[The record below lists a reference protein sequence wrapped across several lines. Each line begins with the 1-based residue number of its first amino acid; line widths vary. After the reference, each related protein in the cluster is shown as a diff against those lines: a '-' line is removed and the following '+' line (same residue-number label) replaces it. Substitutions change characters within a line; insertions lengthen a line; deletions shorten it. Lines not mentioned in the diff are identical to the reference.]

1 MITENGWPSCDVH
14 GAVWVDIPGAPVRLQ
29 IQRGIP
35 SVILRAFA
43 ADFNAYVEPLRD
55 ADSASWTPTNS
66 VATSNH
72 LGGTAM
78 DLNWQSHP
86 FRVADAGFSR
96 AQIATIR
103 ELLDFYEDTVFWA
116 NDWDTPKD
124 AMHWQMGY
132 GTYTTAGRAHCQD
145 VVLRKIRTDG
155 FSTFGRQVPDDNG
168 EVWRDNLLQ
177 FLGPE

>member
-1 MITENGWPSCDVH
+1 MITENGWPSCDAS
-14 GAVWVDIPGAPVRLQ
+14 GAVWIKVPGTEVSLQ
-29 IQRGIP
+29 IQRGLP
-35 SVILRAFA
+35 AMILGAFA

-66 VATSNH
+66 VPTSNH

-78 DLNWQSHP
+78 DLNWNSHP

-103 ELLDFYEDTVFWA
+103 ELLEFYEDTVFWA

-132 GTYTTAGRAHCQD
+132 GTYENRAHCQD
-145 VVLRKIRTDG
+145 FILRKISSDG
-155 FSTFGRQVPDDNG
+155 FSTFRRLDEG